1 MDSVKY
7 SHKINNKLK
16 TKQMEEKI
24 QTSKGGSKVKVVLV
38 LLLLIL
44 LAAAIAAAVYF
55 YRQYNMIKADPNL
68 IAQKETDVLKKS
80 LSSIMEIPEE
90 EPSIATVIDVEK
102 IKDQQFFS
110 KAQNGDK
117 VIIYASAKQA
127 ILFRPSAKKIINVA
141 PVSFE
146 SDQQAL
152 TSGEQK
158 PEAQQ

>member
-1 MDSVKY
+1 METQNSKGSSSVKTFF
-7 SHKINNKLK
+7 I
-16 TKQMEEKI
+16 
-24 QTSKGGSKVKVVLV
+24 V
-38 LLLLIL
+38 LLFLL
-44 LAAAIAAAVYF
+44 LAAAVAAAVYF
-55 YRQYNMIKADPNL
+55 YRQYNLIKADPNI

-80 LSSIMEIPEE
+80 LSSIMDVPNE

-102 IKDQQFFS
+102 IKDQPFFS

-117 VIIYASAKQA
+117 VIVYASAKQA

-152 TSGEQK
+152 TSGEQEQK
-158 PEAQQ
+158 P